1 MSIRSLLLASLIG
14 GPVMLVATAGAQE
27 AIPEEAFTQKST
39 DEEAP
44 PLAAATEDTPPSTA
58 VPSEVAESLDRPTP
72 FYKRW
77 IASLFDL
84 GVPTDPYVRDNFKF
98 ILGTS
103 VGYDDNVLYSAT
115 NRITSQTYGVNGSAG
130 YQFGNR
136 RMQVKANLSGSVNH
150 YENRPGGSDDKSYV
164 FTLALQYQ
172 WMPRLGVSFQTYSAY
187 LSQPS
192 PQLIGGN
199 FQFSG
204 SYFYTDT
211 SLNLNYQVRPRFSV
225 ILGYDVSG
233 YKYEDQAI
241 NQNSGYYQQ
250 SFSLSGN
257 WLISPRTTLILQ
269 YRYNPVT
276 YYESDFG
283 STGQLLLVGIDQN
296 LSPRLK
302 YELLL
307 GSEYRVLENGAGS
320 SGSSSQ
326 LGPYAEG
333 TLNYKFTPRSTLTGS
348 FRLGSEPSGG
358 SGVTRQTVR
367 AGLSAS
373 HELGSRLSFAVGLG
387 AERDYY
393 DQSGNG
399 ANFTQ
404 DIYSASFSVRY
415 KIALATSL
423 VLNDNYL
430 SFQSSLPNSSYT
442 RNFISLGLEA
452 SF

>member
-1 MSIRSLLLASLIG
+1 MNIRRLLMAGLIG
-14 GPVMLVATAGAQE
+14 LAAVLVATAGAQE
-27 AIPEEAFTQKST
+27 AIPEEAFAPKSSA
-39 DEEAP
+39 EGE
-44 PLAAATEDTPPSTA
+44 PLATANEDTAPLKA
-58 VPSEVAESLDRPTP
+58 VPSEVDETLDHPTP

-233 YKYEDQAI
+233 YKYEDQTI

-307 GSEYRVLENGAGS
+307 GSEYRVLESGAGS
-320 SGSSSQ
+320 SGSSSH

-333 TLNYKFTPRSTLTGS
+333 TLYYKYTPRSTLTGS

-367 AGLSAS
+367 VGLSAS